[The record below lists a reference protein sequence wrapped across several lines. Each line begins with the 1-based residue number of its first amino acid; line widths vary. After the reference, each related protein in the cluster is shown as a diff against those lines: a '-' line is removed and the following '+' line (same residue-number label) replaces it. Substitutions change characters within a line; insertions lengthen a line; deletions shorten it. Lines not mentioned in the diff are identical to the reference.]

1 MRLILFGPP
10 GAGKGTQAAAISEK
24 LSVPHIATGDILR
37 ENVRNETELGVRAKQ
52 YMDQGDLVPD
62 KVMSAGEYVPDEI
75 TNQMVRERL
84 NEADTTDGF
93 LLDGYPRTVAQA
105 EALDDTL
112 AADGK
117 AIDAVIRLLVDDDE
131 LVSRLLRRAQEQ
143 GRSDD
148 TREVIENRLAV
159 YRNETEPLVDLY
171 RERGLLRQ
179 VEGTGPV
186 AEVRQRILDAVR
198 DVERSA

>member
-62 KVMSAGEYVPDEI
+62 KVVIA
-75 TNQMVRERL
+75 MVEERIKRDDAA
-84 NEADTTDGF
+84 NGF

-112 AADGK
+112 AVDGK

-171 RERGLLRQ
+171 RERGLLRE

>member
-62 KVMSAGEYVPDEI
+62 KVVIA
-75 TNQMVRERL
+75 MVEERIRRDD
-84 NEADTTDGF
+84 AADGF

-105 EALDDTL
+105 KALDDTL

-159 YRNETEPLVDLY
+159 YRNETELLVDLY
-171 RERGLLRQ
+171 RERGLLHD
-179 VEGTGPV
+179 VDGTGSV
-186 AEVRQRILDAVR
+186 SEVRQRILEAVR

>member
-52 YMDQGDLVPD
+52 YMDQGNLVPD
-62 KVMSAGEYVPDEI
+62 EVVIA
-75 TNQMVRERL
+75 MVEERIRRDD
-84 NEADTTDGF
+84 AADGF

-105 EALDDTL
+105 KALDDTL

-117 AIDAVIRLLVDDDE
+117 AIEAVIRLLVDDDE

-159 YRNETEPLVDLY
+159 YRNETELLVDLY
-171 RERGLLRQ
+171 RERGLLHD
-179 VEGTGPV
+179 VDGTGSV
-186 AEVRQRILDAVR
+186 SEVRQRILEAVR

>member
-10 GAGKGTQAAAISEK
+10 GAGKGTQATAISEE

-37 ENVRNETELGVRAKQ
+37 DNVRNETELGVRAKQ

-62 KVMSAGEYVPDEI
+62 EVVIGMI
-75 TNQMVRERL
+75 NERISRDDAA
-84 NEADTTDGF
+84 EGF

-105 EALDDTL
+105 EALDAAL

-117 AIDAVIRLLVDDDE
+117 AIDAVIRLLVDDNE
-131 LVSRLLRRAQEQ
+131 LVSRLLRRAEEQ

-159 YRNETEPLVDLY
+159 YRNQTEPLVGFY
-171 RERGLLRQ
+171 RDRGLLRD
-179 VEGTGPV
+179 VDGRGSVP
-186 AEVRQRILDAVR
+186 EVRERILDAVQ
-198 DVERSA
+198 DVEPSA

>member
-62 KVMSAGEYVPDEI
+62 KVVIA
-75 TNQMVRERL
+75 MVEERIRRDD
-84 NEADTTDGF
+84 AADGF

-105 EALDDTL
+105 KALDDTL

-171 RERGLLRQ
+171 RERGLLHE
-179 VEGTGPV
+179 VDGTGSV
-186 AEVRQRILDAVR
+186 SEVRQRILEAVR

>member
-62 KVMSAGEYVPDEI
+62 KVVIA
-75 TNQMVRERL
+75 MVEERIKRDDAA
-84 NEADTTDGF
+84 NGF

-171 RERGLLRQ
+171 RERGLLRE

>member
-10 GAGKGTQAAAISEK
+10 GAGKGTQAIAISEEF
-24 LSVPHIATGDILR
+24 SVPHIATGDILR
-37 ENVRNETELGVRAKQ
+37 DNVRNETELGVRAKQ

-62 KVMSAGEYVPDEI
+62 QVVIDMDE
-75 TNQMVRERL
+75 ERISRDDD
-84 NEADTTDGF
+84 ADGF

-105 EALDDTL
+105 EALDATL

-117 AIDAVIRLLVDDDE
+117 AIDAVIGLIVDDDE
-131 LVSRLLRRAQEQ
+131 LVSRLLRRAEEQ

-159 YRNETEPLVDLY
+159 YRNQTEPLVGFY
-171 RERGLLRQ
+171 RDRGLLR
-179 VEGTGPV
+179 
-186 AEVRQRILDAVR
+186 EVDGRGSIPEIRERILDAVQ
-198 DVERSA
+198 DEEPST

>member
-62 KVMSAGEYVPDEI
+62 KVVIA
-75 TNQMVRERL
+75 MVEERIKRDDAA
-84 NEADTTDGF
+84 NGF

-131 LVSRLLRRAQEQ
+131 LVSRLLRRAREQ

>member
-62 KVMSAGEYVPDEI
+62 KVVIA
-75 TNQMVRERL
+75 MVEERIRRDDAA
-84 NEADTTDGF
+84 NGF

-131 LVSRLLRRAQEQ
+131 LVSRLLRRAREQ

-171 RERGLLRQ
+171 RERGLLRE